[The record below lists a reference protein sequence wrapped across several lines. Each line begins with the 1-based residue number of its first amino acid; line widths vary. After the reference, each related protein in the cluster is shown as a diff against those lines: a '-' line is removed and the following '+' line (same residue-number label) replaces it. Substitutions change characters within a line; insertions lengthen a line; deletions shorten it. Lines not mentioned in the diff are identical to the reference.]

1 MDRRRGLVGVG
12 DGALLRETIEHLHAH
27 VCVPSPHGTRAS
39 DQAGAPALILE
50 VGHLGGQPPNAEG
63 HALGA
68 RRVGDQVLSHNFP
81 RVVLDQRRQ
90 QDGIVLRIVFQG
102 RHPRVELRALKPA
115 QALGEL
121 RGDTLDLVVHVDLHD
136 ASLGLGVG
144 EADGDLAQ
152 ELAPQL
158 SGEQPDPGGELD
170 AELGVHLADQPCEI
184 CRGHRASA
192 VHACQAWSPGHN
204 VGRRVR
210 RQGGRRHGT
219 ELASVDE
226 AGHGLAGQ
234 PPLCP
239 FDRCS
244 RRSRHILGDAFE
256 IGQGPATIPPLVVQV
271 LAQPRNFLLREAVR
285 RREREKFL
293 AAC

>member
-1 MDRRRGLVGVG
+1 MAAPQGGRVGRLRVDRRCDLEGVG
-12 DGALLRETIEHLHAH
+12 DGALLRETTEHLHAH
-27 VCVPSPHGTRAS
+27 VCVTSPHGTRAS
-39 DQAGAPALILE
+39 DHGGAPALILE
-50 VGHLGGQPPNAEG
+50 VGHLGGQSPNAEG
-63 HALGA
+63 YARGV
-68 RRVGDQVLSHNFP
+68 RRVGDQVLSHIFP

-90 QDGIVLRIVFQG
+90 QYCVVLRIVFQSH
-102 RHPRVELRALKPA
+102 HPRVELCALKPA

-121 RGDTLDLVVHVDLHD
+121 RGDALDLVVHVDLHD

-170 AELGVHLADQPCEI
+170 AELGVHLADEPCEV

-204 VGRRVR
+204 VGRRVH
-210 RQGGRRHGT
+210 RQGRRHRT
-219 ELASVDE
+219 EL
-226 AGHGLAGQ
+226 GRNLAGQ

-244 RRSRHILGDAFE
+244 RRFRHILGDAFE
-256 IGQGPATIPPLVVQV
+256 IG
-271 LAQPRNFLLREAVR
+271 
-285 RREREKFL
+285 
-293 AAC
+293 